1 MTEETVEQK
10 PSITINDVQISVD
23 DLPEEA
29 RGIFGRLQRLN
40 QKKANIVLDLEEIQ
54 AGINFFSNR
63 IVDIVNE
70 DNAPAVNGEGEEE
83 SNTES
88 EDSEQMCAEKETS
101 LVEKCGY
108 CKAQIKFWVCSHTT
122 RVRI

>member
-1 MTEETVEQK
+1 MAEETVEQK
-10 PSITINDVQISVD
+10 PSITIDDVQISVD

-70 DNAPAVNGEGEEE
+70 DKETTPVNGEEE
-83 SNTES
+83 SSSES
-88 EDSEQMCAEKETS
+88 DDDSE
-101 LVEKCGY
+101 
-108 CKAQIKFWVCSHTT
+108 
-122 RVRI
+122 

>member
-1 MTEETVEQK
+1 MTEETIEQK
-10 PSITINDVQISVD
+10 PYITMADGVQISVD
-23 DLPEEA
+23 ELPEEA

-70 DNAPAVNGEGEEE
+70 DKDPAINGEGEEE
-83 SNTES
+83 SSSES
-88 EDSEQMCAEKETS
+88 DEDSE
-101 LVEKCGY
+101 
-108 CKAQIKFWVCSHTT
+108 
-122 RVRI
+122 